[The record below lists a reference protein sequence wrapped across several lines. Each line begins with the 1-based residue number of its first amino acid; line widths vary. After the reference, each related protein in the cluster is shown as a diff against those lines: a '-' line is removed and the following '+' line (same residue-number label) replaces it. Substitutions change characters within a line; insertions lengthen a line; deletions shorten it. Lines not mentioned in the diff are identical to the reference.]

1 MRSND
6 EIQAALIAHLKAN
19 ANIVASL
26 GVPGA
31 DEIREDQWQS
41 DQFVYQNIRV
51 RLIDNAPLG
60 TCNMSRIEVSFMVYS
75 EEQSSQQADNIAG
88 IINDELRD
96 TSFTSNGI
104 AFSSTI
110 IRLVPAIRQD
120 TLTWRAEAIFRMT
133 ASG

>member
-6 EIQAALIAHLKAN
+6 EIQAALIAYLKAN

-26 GVPGA
+26 TAGA
-31 DEIREDQWQS
+31 DEIRENQWQS

-51 RLIDNAPLG
+51 RLIDNTPLG

-75 EEQSSQQADNIAG
+75 EEQSSQQADSIAG
-88 IINDELRD
+88 IIKDELKD
-96 TSFTSNGI
+96 TSFTSNAI

-120 TLTWRAEAIFRMT
+120 TLTWKAEAIFRMT